1 MENFYLFLICFFLC
15 GMLLH
20 VTLLDTNSEKFDDS
34 EIIPLLFSGIFLI
47 IVTFLLFGITL
58 GLQYKLN
65 DYLSGM

>member
-1 MENFYLFLICFFLC
+1 
-15 GMLLH
+15 MLLH